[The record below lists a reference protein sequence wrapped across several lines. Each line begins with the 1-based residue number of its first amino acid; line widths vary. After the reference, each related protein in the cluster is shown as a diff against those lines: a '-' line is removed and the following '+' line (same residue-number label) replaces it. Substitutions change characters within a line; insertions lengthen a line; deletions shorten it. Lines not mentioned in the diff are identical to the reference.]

1 MCRTFRHFIFDF
13 FIGSLYFYFFIFNL
27 QVQDEPLFIIHQID
41 IMISVSGTNLLQAFK
56 EALLPPPNAPAPPPT
71 NAMVIDAGL
80 GPPGDKGGGGAEPN
94 TAAVAAAAAAYLEE
108 EDEDEDEEVLLS
120 RVPEDTTILQEC
132 ITASQGCL
140 LLLVLKQHLKDL
152 YGISDA

>member
-1 MCRTFRHFIFDF
+1 M
-13 FIGSLYFYFFIFNL
+13 LFNL
-27 QVQDEPLFIIHQID
+27 IFQVQDEPLFIIHQID

-56 EALLPPPNAPAPPPT
+56 EALLPPPTPLPT
-71 NAMVIDAGL
+71 NAMVVDAGI
-80 GPPGDKGGGGAEPN
+80 GPPGDKGGGGTELS
-94 TAAVAAAAAAYLEE
+94 TVDVAAAAAYLEE